1 MWYLSIQDKKIK
13 EMFFDEGKELLQ
25 TLEQQFSRL
34 EDDPEETETILEIY
48 RIFHT
53 FKGMAGTIGLTTLSS
68 LFHKLESIIQDVRDK
83 RVKVTKGTVNL
94 LFQSLDLIESALS
107 EYDEKDVY
115 DEEKVQKF
123 LENINSTNAAS
134 TNSEDDQDESL
145 RKARIREIFQQYG
158 LEEIDSNQIQF
169 DEKGQKYY
177 EIAIKLVEDVKLK
190 TTRVLVIIK
199 NLIGNED
206 PIGKIILSAPSI
218 VDLVEGK
225 FNVEFTLL
233 FQSQN
238 LASKIKDR
246 INLSDEIADVKV
258 NEIRVEDAK
267 KQVKSSEEQAQ
278 MQKDLLEFKK
288 PTKITN
294 IRVDVNKLD
303 ELMEVIGELL
313 INTKR
318 LQSATA
324 SSQDTETK
332 NQMQAI
338 QNLVLILQ
346 DDILQMQLIP
356 VNIIFRRF
364 PRMVR
369 SLSLQESKEI
379 KLSITGAEMLVDRK
393 ILDEINEAL
402 VHLIRNAVSHGIEH
416 AQERVKRN
424 KPKVGN
430 IILTA
435 RREKNMLAIDVI
447 DDGEGIDPE
456 KIKQIAVG
464 KGFLSEEE
472 ARNFTPEDAY
482 RIVFTPGF
490 STMAVNEVSE
500 TSGRGIGL
508 NIVRERVERLGG
520 IVNITSKLGSG
531 TTFTLL
537 LPLSMSIIKA
547 LLVRVGSEK
556 FSIPLDDVQYIYN
569 FNQSELYNVNGMKFM
584 NIQGSKI
591 PVYDLGQIFN
601 IQTPDKPR
609 LLDQQFVN
617 VALIE
622 RGNRKFGLAVEEFL
636 EQTEIVVKKVEELTR
651 HVKGV
656 SGATILAN
664 GAVSLIL
671 DPFTIVSF

>member
-1 MWYLSIQDKKIK
+1 
-13 EMFFDEGKELLQ
+13 MFIDEGKELLQ

-34 EDDPEETETILEIY
+34 EEDPEETDAILEIY

-53 FKGMAGTIGLTTLSS
+53 FKGMAGTVGLTSLST
-68 LFHKLESIIQDVRDK
+68 LFHKLEGLIQDIRDN
-83 RVKVTKGTVNL
+83 RVKVTKGTANF

-107 EYDEKDVY
+107 EYEEKDAY
-115 DEEKVQKF
+115 DEGRVQKF
-123 LENINSTNAAS
+123 MENINT
-134 TNSEDDQDESL
+134 TNSGDDQEENL
-145 RKARIREIFQQYG
+145 RKARIREIFEQYG

-169 DEKGQKYY
+169 DQKGQKYY
-177 EIAIKLVEDVKLK
+177 EIIIRLVEDVKLK

-206 PIGKIILSAPSI
+206 PIGKIILSTPSI

-238 LASKIKDR
+238 SASKIRDR
-246 INLSDEIADVKV
+246 INLSDEISDVKI

-267 KQVKSSEEQAQ
+267 KLVKLSEEQAQ
-278 MQKDLLEFKK
+278 MENDILEFKK
-288 PTKITN
+288 STKITN

-318 LQSATA
+318 LQNATTI
-324 SSQDTETK
+324 SQNAETK
-332 NQMQAI
+332 NQIHAI

-356 VNIIFRRF
+356 VNTIFRRF

-369 SLSLQESKEI
+369 SLSLQENKEI

-393 ILDEINEAL
+393 ILEEVNEAL
-402 VHLIRNAVSHGIEH
+402 VHLIRNAIGHGIEGT
-416 AQERVKRN
+416 QDRVKRN
-424 KPKVGN
+424 KPQVGN
-430 IILTA
+430 ITLTA

-447 DDGEGIDPE
+447 DDGQGIDPE
-456 KIKQIAVG
+456 KIKQIAVN
-464 KGFLSEEE
+464 KGLLSDSE

-490 STMAVNEVSE
+490 STMSANEVSE

-508 NIVRERVERLGG
+508 NIVKERVERLGG
-520 IVNITSKLGSG
+520 IVNITSRVGSG

-569 FNQSELYNVNGMKFM
+569 FNQSELHNVNGMKFM
-584 NIQGSKI
+584 NIQGSNI

-636 EQTEIVVKKVEELTR
+636 EQTEIVVKKVEELTK

>member
-1 MWYLSIQDKKIK
+1 MSTLDKKMK
-13 EMFFDEGKELLQ
+13 EMFIDEGKELLQ
-25 TLEQQFSRL
+25 TLEQQFSQL
-34 EDDPEETETILEIY
+34 EDDPEDSEAILEIY
-48 RIFHT
+48 RTFHT
-53 FKGMAGTIGLTTLSS
+53 FKGMTGTVGLTTLST
-68 LFHKLESIIQDVRDK
+68 LFHKLENIIQEIRDK
-83 RVKVTKGTVNL
+83 KAKVTKGIITL
-94 LFQSLDLIESALS
+94 LFQSLDLIENILS
-107 EYDEKDVY
+107 DFGEKDLYDEG
-115 DEEKVQKF
+115 KVQKF
-123 LENINSTNAAS
+123 LDNISATNEGNKK
-134 TNSEDDQDESL
+134 TGDDQEESL
-145 RKARIREIFQQYG
+145 RRARIREIFEQYG
-158 LEEIDSNQIQF
+158 LEEIDSSRIQF

-177 EIAIKLVEDVKLK
+177 NITIELVQDVKLK

-206 PIGKIILSAPSI
+206 PIGKIILSSPAI

-225 FNVEFTLL
+225 FDQEFSLL

-238 LASKIKDR
+238 SMSKIKDR
-246 INLSDEIADVKV
+246 INLSDEIAGVKI
-258 NEIRVEDAK
+258 NEIRMEEARN
-267 KQVKSSEEQAQ
+267 QVKESEEQAQ
-278 MQKDLLEFKK
+278 MQKDLLEFKRSA
-288 PTKITN
+288 KITS
-294 IRVDVNKLD
+294 IRVEVNKLD

-318 LQSATA
+318 LQQET
-324 SSQDTETK
+324 TENQKVEVK
-332 NQMQAI
+332 NQIQAI

-356 VNIIFRRF
+356 VNTIFRRF

-369 SLSLQESKEI
+369 SLSLQESKDVKMNI
-379 KLSITGAEMLVDRK
+379 SGAEMLVDRK

-402 VHLIRNAVSHGIEH
+402 VHLIRNAVSHGIE
-416 AQERVKRN
+416 QTQDRLKN
-424 KPKVGN
+424 KKSQVGT
-430 IILTA
+430 ITLAA

-447 DDGEGIDPE
+447 DDGAGINPG
-456 KIKQIAVG
+456 KIKEIAMK
-464 KGFLSEEE
+464 KGLLNEEE
-472 ARNFTPEDAY
+472 TRNFTLDDAY
-482 RIVFTPGF
+482 RVIFKPGF
-490 STMAVNEVSE
+490 STMAVNEISE

-508 NIVRERVERLGG
+508 NIVREKVEKLGG
-520 IVNITSKLGSG
+520 IINITSKVGYG
-531 TTFTLL
+531 TTFTIF

-569 FNQSELYNVNGMKFM
+569 FNQSELQDINGMKFM
-584 NIQGSKI
+584 NIQGTNI

-601 IQTPDKPR
+601 IQSSDKPR

-636 EQTEIVVKKVEELTR
+636 EQTEIVVKRVEELTR